1 MGRFKDA
8 WQTLIGRSDVQI
20 RAHAKLVRIEAEWFQ
35 ICRAIEHTLSDL
47 NTAHEKLRK
56 REERAAKRVKEATP
70 PDPAA
75 VAVPPSLTGR
85 EAVIA
90 RIKAKRTGGVPT
102 PFQVAQNGNT
112 DEPEA

>member
-1 MGRFKDA
+1 MGRVKDA

-20 RAHAKLVRIEAEWFQ
+20 RGHAKLVRIEAEWFA
-35 ICRAIEHTLSDL
+35 ICRAIEHTLQDL

-70 PDPAA
+70 PDPAT
-75 VAVPPSLTGR
+75 VAVPPALTGR

-90 RIKAKRTGGVPT
+90 RLKAKRAGGVPT
-102 PFQVAQNGNT
+102 PFEVAGNGDT
-112 DEPEA
+112 GEPGA